1 MVDRFLKAK
10 HWQIFLFGVGIPFVL
25 QMILFGLIVG
35 QITNLQNAENPASAF
50 LSSGIIGSYLGI
62 FAISFLSLFVLYGWM
77 YSIGVGLKKY
87 LPGEVYSRTKFFVFC
102 LVFPIAYIFLF
113 LFIYFQAFISMFEGL
128 ATGTPETAI
137 GSMMGMFFLII
148 PLHLFAMFCGI
159 YVLRFVAKII
169 KSVELQRRARF
180 SDYIGYFFLAW
191 FYPIGIWI
199 LQPEINKIVSGQDTE
214 PSKEEG
220 ILDA

>member
-10 HWQIFLFGVGIPFVL
+10 HWQIFLFGVGIPFAVQMALFIVL
-25 QMILFGLIVG
+25 
-35 QITNLQNAENPASAF
+35 ITKLNSVAIAENPVETF
-50 LSSGIIGSYLGI
+50 FTKGIIGSYLGI

-77 YSIGVGLKKY
+77 YSIGVGLKKH
-87 LPGEVYSRTKFFVFC
+87 LPGDVHSRTKFFVFC
-102 LVFPIAYIFLF
+102 LIFPVAYIFLF
-113 LFIYFQAFISMFEGL
+113 LFIYFQAFSSMFEGL
-128 ATGTPETAI
+128 ATGTPETAM

-180 SDYIGYFFLAW
+180 SDYIGYFFLVW

-199 LQPEINKIVSGQDTE
+199 LQPQINKIVSGQISDPE
-214 PSKEEG
+214 REEG

>member
-35 QITNLQNAENPASAF
+35 QIANLQNAENPASAF

-62 FAISFLSLFVLYGWM
+62 FAISFLSFFILYGWM

-87 LPGEVYSRTKFFVFC
+87 LPADVHSRTKFFVFC

-113 LFIYFQAFISMFEGL
+113 LFLYFQAFTSMIGWESS
-128 ATGTPETAI
+128 TPEAAF
-137 GSMMGMFFLII
+137 GGMMGMFFLII

-180 SDYIGYFFLAW
+180 SDYIGYFFLVW

-199 LQPEINKIVSGQDTE
+199 LQPEINKIVSGENADPVSE
-214 PSKEEG
+214 DG
-220 ILDA
+220 VLDA